1 MMIKGND
8 RRGERRKKRRRGTER
23 RLLRSEQTRL
33 EFCLQEERATSFN
46 AYMRSAGW
54 EGGSSRHV
62 LPASAELSL
71 GEDMDMESWI
81 RIWVK
86 GV

>member
-1 MMIKGND
+1 MIGEE
-8 RRGERRKKRRRGTER
+8 RGEKKRRRGTER
-23 RLLRSEQTRL
+23 RPLRSEQKRL

-46 AYMRSAGW
+46 AYMRSAGR

-71 GEDMDMESWI
+71 GKTWI
-81 RIWVK
+81 WNH
-86 GV
+86 GYGYG